1 MFFMN
6 INTDIIAGLLETVL
20 VIRFRNHSYKY
31 ASFSIVMGL
40 IG

>member
-1 MFFMN
+1 MN

-20 VIRFRNHSYKY
+20 VIRFRNHS
-31 ASFSIVMGL
+31 SFSIVMGL